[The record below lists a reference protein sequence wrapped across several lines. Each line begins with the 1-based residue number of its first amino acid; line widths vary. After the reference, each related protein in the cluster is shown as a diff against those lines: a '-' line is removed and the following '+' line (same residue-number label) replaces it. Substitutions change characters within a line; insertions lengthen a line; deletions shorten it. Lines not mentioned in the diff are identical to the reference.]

1 MTNLQVLNVAETPL
15 RSELKKVLEQKDTE
29 VEEMLD
35 HEKLV
40 AVTLG
45 IMKFLRE
52 SCPVRP

>member
-1 MTNLQVLNVAETPL
+1 MTKLQVLNVAETPL

-45 IMKFLRE
+45 IMRFLRE

>member
-15 RSELKKVLEQKDTE
+15 KSELKKVLEQKDTE

-45 IMKFLRE
+45 IMRFLRE